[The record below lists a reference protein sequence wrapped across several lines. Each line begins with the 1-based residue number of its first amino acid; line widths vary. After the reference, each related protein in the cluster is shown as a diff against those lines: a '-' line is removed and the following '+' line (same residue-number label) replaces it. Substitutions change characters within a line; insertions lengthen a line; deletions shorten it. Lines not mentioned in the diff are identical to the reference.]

1 MRRRPHLAE
10 VRAAWWAR
18 QALRRAHRDL
28 AVGGVRSAAVPAPPK
43 LPAHASRGVEA
54 LLRVSRHTCLEGALV
69 RQRWLAA
76 HGVMR
81 DVVIGVTAPADAF
94 AAHAWLDPGTSS
106 EAAGPWLELTRL
118 AP

>member
-1 MRRRPHLAE
+1 VTVPE
-10 VRAAWWAR
+10 PP
-18 QALRRAHRDL
+18 AL
-28 AVGGVRSAAVPAPPK
+28 PPS
-43 LPAHASRGVEA
+43 ASRGVETW
-54 LLRVSRHTCLEGALV
+54 LRVSRHTCLEGALV

-94 AAHAWLDPGTSS
+94 AAHAWLDLGAPS
-106 EAAGPWLELTRL
+106 AAADPWLELTRL